1 MVTRQREKHII
12 NYNGEIANG
21 GMEYVKTMLDI
32 GGETAYLDCI
42 DCEEPQIIKWKKGY
56 SSMDILNFCNDHK
69 ITCFWYDWII
79 NLDDERI
86 YFK

>member
-42 DCEEPQIIKWKKGY
+42 DCEEPQIIK
-56 SSMDILNFCNDHK
+56 
-69 ITCFWYDWII
+69 
-79 NLDDERI
+79 
-86 YFK
+86 